1 MFLEVDMLAVIN
13 LGLEMAPDT
22 RFRDG
27 VHVAVGQRDGP
38 SGDGRPTT
46 GWDRSRYASERR
58 LERRSA
64 HASRFRP
71 ATHPVRFLSELTAL
85 TGRR

>member
-1 MFLEVDMLAVIN
+1 MLPVIN
-13 LGLEMAPDT
+13 LGSEMAPDT

-38 SGDGRPTT
+38 TGDGRPMT
-46 GWDRSRYASERR
+46 GWARSRYASERR
-58 LERRSA
+58 LERRGA

-71 ATHPVRFLSELTAL
+71 ATHPVRLPDELTAL